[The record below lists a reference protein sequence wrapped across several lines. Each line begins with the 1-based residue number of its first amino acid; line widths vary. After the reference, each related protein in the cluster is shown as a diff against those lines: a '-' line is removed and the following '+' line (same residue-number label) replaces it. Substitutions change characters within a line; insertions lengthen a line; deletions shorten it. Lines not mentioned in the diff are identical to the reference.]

1 MSQPSH
7 VTRKALSAI
16 DTCRAVPVNLRIG
29 RQRTSVRL
37 DPSGLEALDRLA
49 RAEGISRN
57 RVAELVYERLGPG
70 MSLAS
75 ALRTFVLAYWLH
87 RAEDA
92 LGQQPAGEETPP
104 QA

>member
-7 VTRKALSAI
+7 VTRKVLTAI

-49 RAEGISRN
+49 QAEGISRN
-57 RVAELVYERLGPG
+57 RVAELVHERLGPG

-75 ALRTFVLAYWLH
+75 ALRAFVLAYWLH
-87 RAEDA
+87 RAEFTMEQA
-92 LGQQPAGEETPP
+92 VGGEGPP